1 MLKVGVVLSGCGV
14 NDGSEIHEAVITMLE
29 LDKAGADMVLMAPNI
44 DQLHVINH
52 ATGDEMDDSRNV
64 LVESARIARGNIKD
78 IAEITSDDLDALIFP
93 GGFGVAKNLSDYA
106 MAGAECSINPD
117 VQRLSNEVHN
127 DGKPIGVICIAP
139 AMMAK
144 IFGEQGASANM
155 TIGFD
160 EATSKDIESM
170 GCVHVECKVSD
181 MVVDED
187 NNLVSTPAYMEAQS
201 IKEAADGIEKL
212 VKQVL
217 SMIQ

>member
-1 MLKVGVVLSGCGV
+1 MPKVGVVLSGCGV

-29 LDKAGADMVLMAPNI
+29 LDKANADMVLMAPNI

-78 IAEITSDDLDALIFP
+78 IVEITSEDLDALIFP

-117 VQRLSNEVHN
+117 VQRLSKDIHN

-139 AMMAK
+139 AM
-144 IFGEQGASANM
+144 ICLLY
-155 TIGFD
+155 
-160 EATSKDIESM
+160 TSPSPRDR
-170 GCVHVECKVSD
+170 G
-181 MVVDED
+181 
-187 NNLVSTPAYMEAQS
+187 
-201 IKEAADGIEKL
+201 
-212 VKQVL
+212 
-217 SMIQ
+217 

>member
-1 MLKVGVVLSGCGV
+1 MPKVGIVLAGCGV

-29 LDKAGADMVLMAPNI
+29 LDKANADMVLMAPNI

-52 ATGDEMDDSRNV
+52 ATGEEMNDSRNV

-78 IAEITSDDLDALIFP
+78 IVEITSDDVDALIFP

-117 VQRLSNEVHN
+117 VQRLSKDIHN

-144 IFGEQGASANM
+144 I
-155 TIGFD
+155 
-160 EATSKDIESM
+160 
-170 GCVHVECKVSD
+170 
-181 MVVDED
+181 
-187 NNLVSTPAYMEAQS
+187 L
-201 IKEAADGIEKL
+201 
-212 VKQVL
+212 
-217 SMIQ
+217 